1 MNAHLT
7 HNHEHWMDDFMHTL
21 WFGLHSHRVW
31 QIVGIVALISVLMLL
46 FVFAASFS
54 GSQSVSYYYGYPAYP
69 MVP

>member
-7 HNHEHWMDDFMHTL
+7 HSTHWLHDIGHSFSEELHNPTV
-21 WFGLHSHRVW
+21 WKIAGVAAFIGL
-31 QIVGIVALISVLMLL
+31 LMLL

-54 GSQSVSYYYGYPAYP
+54 GSGNVSYYYGYPAYP